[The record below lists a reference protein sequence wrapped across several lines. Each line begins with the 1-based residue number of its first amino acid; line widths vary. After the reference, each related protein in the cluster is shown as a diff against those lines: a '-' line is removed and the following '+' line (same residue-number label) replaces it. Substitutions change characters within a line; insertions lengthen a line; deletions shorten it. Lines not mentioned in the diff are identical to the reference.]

1 MAVAQGVED
10 EPQLAS
16 GSCDTADVTAAAVG
30 DALPQHPDSALLRL
44 HGCHEY
50 SVGTRPLRV
59 RGRILGLHNRDPVM
73 LTQWS
78 CVG

>member
-10 EPQLAS
+10 ELQLAS

-30 DALPQHPDSALLRL
+30 DALRSTPTALFCDPMAAMSIRL
-44 HGCHEY
+44 VPG
-50 SVGTRPLRV
+50 PLRV
-59 RGRILGLHNRDPVM
+59 RGRILGIHNHDPVM